1 MYVCVC
7 VCVCL
12 GKNFYCGFCWK
23 EQARL
28 FQEEQVLDWPVVLQ
42 LLSDVQFFMTPWT
55 AAPGFPVLHYLL
67 ELAQTHV
74 HRVIDAIQPAH
85 PLSSPSPSALNLS
98 QH

>member
-1 MYVCVC
+1 MC

-12 GKNFYCGFCWK
+12 CVCGGKNFYC
-23 EQARL
+23 
-28 FQEEQVLDWPVVLQ
+28 VSDWLVVVQ
-42 LLSDVQFFMTPWT
+42 LLSDVQVFVTPWT

-98 QH
+98 QHQGLFH